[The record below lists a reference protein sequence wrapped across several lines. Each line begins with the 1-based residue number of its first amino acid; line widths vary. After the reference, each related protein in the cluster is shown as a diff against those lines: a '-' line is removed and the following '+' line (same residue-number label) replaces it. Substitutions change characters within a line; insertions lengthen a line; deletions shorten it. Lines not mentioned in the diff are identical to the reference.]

1 MTRNEIFRKMISWA
15 KSAETPDFPRTVIQI
30 TRFLPDGCVANI
42 IELSPDILTPKGRL
56 RYPIRRAIDAM
67 IQSRNDFKIQEILD
81 RTFPGDSE
89 YPLFRYDARDPGTY
103 GRLFFDS
110 RDFAD

>member
-1 MTRNEIFRKMISWA
+1 MTRKEIFRKMISWA

-30 TRFLPDGCVANI
+30 TRFLPDGCPAGI
-42 IELSPDILTPKGRL
+42 IELSPDILTPKGHL
-56 RYPIRRAIDAM
+56 RAPIRRAIDVM
-67 IQSRNDFKIQEILD
+67 IKNRNDFTIQEVLD
-81 RTFPGDSE
+81 RTFRGDSE
-89 YPLFRYDARDPGTY
+89 YPLFCYDARDPGTY